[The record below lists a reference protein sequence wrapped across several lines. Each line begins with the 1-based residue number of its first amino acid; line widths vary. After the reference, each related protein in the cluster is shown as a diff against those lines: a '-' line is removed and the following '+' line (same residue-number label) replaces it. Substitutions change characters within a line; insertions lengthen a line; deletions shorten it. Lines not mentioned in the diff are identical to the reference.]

1 MELNQTKFKTYST
14 LDWKRYLSKEYHP
27 VANLFLEKHGTKI
40 FKYAIDSISKSLK
53 DNTDVI
59 TLFTLKKSTMVII
72 VYKSDYLNFLKVAM
86 EWLITEEE
94 YELCAVIRDILNDM
108 S

>member
-1 MELNQTKFKTYST
+1 MDLNHTTLKTYST
-14 LDWKRYLSKEYHP
+14 LDWKRYLDKEYHP
-27 VANLFLEKHGTKI
+27 VANLFLEKYGTKI

-59 TLFTLKKSTMVII
+59 TLFTLKKSTIVIV
-72 VYKSDYLNFLKVAM
+72 VYRNDYVSLLNSAM
-86 EWLITEEE
+86 NWLIDEEE
-94 YELCAVIRDILNDM
+94 YELCALIRDMLNDI